1 MFLKEFQQGILG
13 KVIVDEPK
21 KYDDLNRT
29 NNIKLIAG
37 FDEAGRGP
45 LCGPVVAAGVIMDPN
60 FDNELIND
68 SKNSPRKK
76 RRML

>member
-1 MFLKEFQQGILG
+1 MSL
-13 KVIVDEPK
+13 K

>member
-1 MFLKEFQQGILG
+1 MSL
-13 KVIVDEPK
+13 K

-60 FDNELIND
+60 FDN
-68 SKNSPRKK
+68 
-76 RRML
+76 

>member
-1 MFLKEFQQGILG
+1 MSL
-13 KVIVDEPK
+13 K

-60 FDNELIND
+60 FDNDRLHET
-68 SKNSPRKK
+68 KNRFTNLKFK
-76 RRML
+76 TW